1 MVKKVGGLPV
11 QPLCMDDRGGFVDL
25 CECLVGKENG

>member
-1 MVKKVGGLPV
+1 MVKNAPV

-25 CECLVGKENG
+25 WECFVGKENG